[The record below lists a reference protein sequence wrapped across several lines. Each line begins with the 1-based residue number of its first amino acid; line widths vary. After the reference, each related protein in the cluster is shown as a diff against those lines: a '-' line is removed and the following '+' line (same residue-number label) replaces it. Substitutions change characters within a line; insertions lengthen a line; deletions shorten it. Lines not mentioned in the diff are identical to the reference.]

1 MGRIKHVLKEPA
13 VWMIWLGAALIYSWV
28 YPLPYQSESVQPV
41 DITIVD
47 LDQSTASRALIRH
60 FDTTQALHVNQ
71 VSHQLSSP
79 LPVPSIVIPNALSQK
94 IQRGQSSQ
102 LAVHL
107 DGNNLL
113 AYSNA
118 ASAINGAVDQWSQQ
132 YRDLHAYAQGQFG
145 NQRLLI
151 LQEQKHHDSYLL
163 YLVPAIFAF
172 LLQQTLVI
180 AAAYWQSAHNK
191 HSWQSKI
198 LALAGSLLALIYLFA
213 GVLRHFG
220 VEVNNWYFMLQVWL
234 PMALAALY
242 LGKLSGYLIKT
253 PDAVFLFWVPLSL
266 PLLMLSGFSW
276 PVAQQAAWL
285 QGLAQ
290 FFPSTHAV
298 PLMTQLCQSTLL
310 WADIQPVVLKLWQL
324 LAIFVVLD
332 VMVRGA
338 LKTGRQTTN
347 Q

>member
-1 MGRIKHVLKEPA
+1 MGRVKHVLREPA

-41 DITIVD
+41 TVSIID
-47 LDQSTASRALIRH
+47 LDQSTASRELIRH
-60 FDTTQALHVNQ
+60 LDTTQALIVSG
-71 VSHQLSSP
+71 VSHQLNSP
-79 LPVPSIVIPNALSQK
+79 LPVPSIVIPKGLSEH
-94 IQRGQSSQ
+94 IQRGQTAQ

-107 DGNNLL
+107 DANNLL

-118 ASAINGAVDQWSQQ
+118 ASAVNAAVDQWSQQ
-132 YRDLHAYAQGQFG
+132 FRDLHAYAQGQPG
-145 NQRLLI
+145 NQRLLT

-191 HSWQSKI
+191 HSWQSK
-198 LALAGSLLALIYLFA
+198 LVALAGSFLALIYLFG

-234 PMALAALY
+234 PMALSALY

-276 PVAQQAAWL
+276 PVAQQASWL
-285 QGLAQ
+285 QGLGQ

-310 WADIQPVVLKLWQL
+310 WPDIQPAVLKLWQL
-324 LAIFVVLD
+324 LAIFVLLD
-332 VMVRGA
+332 VMVRAA
-338 LKTGRQTTN
+338 LKTGHQ
-347 Q
+347 